1 VGCDA
6 APVTTSEP
14 SRALPDTFLFPTIE
28 KLAALTWVL
37 PLVNTAEADA
47 EPTTTRPRPWSM
59 LRLAFPAR

>member
-1 VGCDA
+1 
-6 APVTTSEP
+6 
-14 SRALPDTFLFPTIE
+14 LFPTIE